1 MADDISTGSS
11 PVSTAVPTDG
21 VSASTDVSPTATQD
35 STPAAAQQQ
44 GPIPFDR
51 HKSILDGAYAE
62 RDTARR
68 EFEEYKQKYGWA
80 GSIDPTEFQQLQ
92 RWSTAY
98 REDPVR
104 WMAET
109 VGELKQQYP
118 HLTPALTSEAARILA
133 GSRGFQPEPEIE
145 PDIPVLDAQGQVVS
159 QAFSA
164 DRVKQLI
171 ARSVAEAIGREVGPL
186 KQTEERRQAAEQA
199 RAVHAEATQSA
210 DDQFRTAQQWHG
222 FKEYRASIEKAYAA
236 HENWSLPDAYLHVL
250 HTEILPKLSQTA
262 QGQLLTHLQTQ
273 AAGSTVH
280 PSGTSPT
287 QPFRPKSFD
296 EALRYFEAHPQ
307 EAEASLADR

>member
-68 EFEEYKQKYGWA
+68 EFEEYKQRYGWA

-145 PDIPVLDAQGQVVS
+145 PDIPVLDAEGQVVS

-164 DRVKQLI
+164 ERVKQLI
-171 ARSVAEAIGREVGPL
+171 SRSVAEAIGREVGPL
-186 KQTEERRQAAEQA
+186 KKTEERRQAAEQE
-199 RAVHAEATQSA
+199 RAVRYEANLEA
-210 DDQFRTAQQWHG
+210 DNQFRAAQQWHG
-222 FKEYRASIEKAYAA
+222 FKEHNASIEKAYAT
-236 HENWSLPDAYLHVL
+236 HENWSLADAYLHVL
-250 HTEILPKLSQTA
+250 HTEILPKLDQASQ
-262 QGQLLTHLQTQ
+262 GKLLSHLQTQ

-287 QPFRPKSFD
+287 QPFKPKSFE
-296 EALRYFEAHPQ
+296 EALAHFEGNPK
-307 EAEASLADR
+307 EAEAMLADR